1 LVSEDLSPAV
11 VGGFFP
17 SPLLTSPTSAIKIK
31 SRKERRGLPMKK
43 KQKKFDT
50 NIFNLNNSYF
60 FSHVPIK
67 RKIYLASNMS
77 QFIKDIF
84 VFVFDE
90 SA

>member
-1 LVSEDLSPAV
+1 
-11 VGGFFP
+11 
-17 SPLLTSPTSAIKIK
+17 
-31 SRKERRGLPMKK
+31 MKK